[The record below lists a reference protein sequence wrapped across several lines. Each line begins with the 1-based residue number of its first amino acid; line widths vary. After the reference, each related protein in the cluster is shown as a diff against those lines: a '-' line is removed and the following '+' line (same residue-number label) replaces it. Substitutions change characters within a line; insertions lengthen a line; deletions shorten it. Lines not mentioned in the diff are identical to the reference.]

1 MIKMK
6 DYGFKKNSLASF
18 LFLFLNGDVTS
29 EREQKRLFDL
39 SDNL

>member
-1 MIKMK
+1 MK
-6 DYGFKKNSLASF
+6 DYGFKKNLTGLLSF
-18 LFLFLNGDVTS
+18 FFLNGDVTS